1 MAYVERKLK
10 KHVGG
15 GAVSFILKCC
25 QLCLWCFEK
34 CMKFLNRNAYIEVAI
49 YGYNFC
55 KAARKAFT
63 LLTSNILRVA
73 AINSVGTF
81 VLFLGKL
88 SVVASTVIIG
98 IQIMQTQG
106 EDIVQHHW
114 APITLAAIFAYT
126 IVDCFIGVYG
136 VGFICFYGHY

>member
-10 KHVGG
+10 KRVGG
-15 GAVSFILKCC
+15 GVFGFLLKCC
-25 QLCLWCFEK
+25 QCCLWCFEK

-55 KAARKAFT
+55 KAAKKAFT
-63 LLTSNILRVA
+63 LLTSNMLRVA

-81 VLFLGKL
+81 VLFLGKAT
-88 SVVASTVIIG
+88 VVASTVLIGMQII
-98 IQIMQTQG
+98 QTQ
-106 EDIVQHHW
+106 EEVVTNQW
-114 APITLAAIFAYT
+114 APIALSAIFAYM

-136 VGFICFYGHY
+136 VSTML